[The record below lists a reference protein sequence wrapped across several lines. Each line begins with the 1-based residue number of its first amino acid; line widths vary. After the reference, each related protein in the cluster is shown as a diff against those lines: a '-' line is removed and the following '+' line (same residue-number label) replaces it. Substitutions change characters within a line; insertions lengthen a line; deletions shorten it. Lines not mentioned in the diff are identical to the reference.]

1 MKKIHTNI
9 FKGIFVLLAFFSL
22 SFLFVAHANAIDSL
36 SIGTAPTSEKLKLT
50 PGQKYNG
57 ELVVWN
63 LTNKATNYN
72 IVVKGFRQIE
82 NQPGTAIMLTDSEEA
97 KSLYTATT
105 WTKVSISNI
114 DLIPNKNEKIYYEIN
129 VPKDAT
135 KGEYTVII
143 AFISENEEKLTES
156 GATTTL
162 TLGMP
167 ILVQIGDEFVEN
179 AELLKF
185 ATDKNFYEYPT
196 LTFDTRVKNL
206 GDTHITPI
214 GEIVLTNILKQEI
227 ARIPFNPN
235 NQSILRDNTGNYET
249 LWDFGAFLTKDKA
262 IILGPIK
269 ANLILTYR
277 TFQPGFA
284 PLTSE
289 VTFWIIPWKIIL
301 IALVVII
308 ATIVIVKV
316 VRKKRRPI
324 VQTQQYTPYSH
335 PLPR

>member
-1 MKKIHTNI
+1 MKNIHTNI
-9 FKGIFVLLAFFSL
+9 FKGIFVLLLFFSL
-22 SFLFVAHANAIDSL
+22 SFVFADNINAQTSI
-36 SIGTAPTSEKLKLT
+36 SIGTAPTSEKLKLSQ
-50 PGQKYNG
+50 GQKYNG

-63 LTNKATNYN
+63 LTNKAITYD
-72 IVVKGFRQIE
+72 IVVRGFRQIE
-82 NQPGTAIMLTDSEEA
+82 NQPGTAIMLTDTEESKA
-97 KSLYTATT
+97 LYTATE
-105 WTKVSISNI
+105 WTTVSIDNI
-114 DLIPNKNEKIYYEIN
+114 ELIPNKNEKIYYEIN

-143 AFISENEEKLTES
+143 AFISQNEEKLTES

-185 ATDKNFYEYPT
+185 STDKNFYEYPT
-196 LTFDTRVKNL
+196 LTFDTRIKNL
-206 GDTHITPI
+206 GDTHITPV
-214 GEIVLTNILKQEI
+214 GEIVLSNIFKQEI
-227 ARIPFNPN
+227 TRIAFNPN

-249 LWDFGAFLTKDKA
+249 LWNLGTFLTKDKA
-262 IILGPIK
+262 IVLGPIK
-269 ANLILTYR
+269 ANLVLTYR

-289 VTFWIIPWKIIL
+289 ITFWILPWKIIL

-308 ATIVIVKV
+308 ATVVIIKV
-316 VRKKRRPI
+316 VRKKRRPV
-324 VQTQQYTPYSH
+324 VQTPNTPYSY

>member
-1 MKKIHTNI
+1 MKNI
-9 FKGIFVLLAFFSL
+9 YTHLFKGIFVLLAFFSL
-22 SFLFVAHANAIDSL
+22 SFCFANTVKADSI
-36 SIGTAPTSEKLKLT
+36 SIGTAPTSEKLKLV

-63 LTNKATNYN
+63 LTPKAINYN
-72 IVVKGFRQIE
+72 IVIRGFRQIE
-82 NQPGTAIMLTDSEEA
+82 NQPGTAILLTEAEEA

-105 WTKVSISNI
+105 WTKASLSSIN
-114 DLIPNKNEKIYYEIN
+114 LIPNKNEKIYYEIN

-143 AFISENEEKLTES
+143 AFISENDAQLVGT

-167 ILVQIGDEFVEN
+167 ILIQIGDEFVEN

-185 ATDKNFYEYPT
+185 STDKNFYEYPT
-196 LTFDTRVKNL
+196 LTFDTRIKNL
-206 GDTHITPI
+206 GDTHITPV
-214 GEIVLTNILKQEI
+214 GEIVLTNIFNQEI
-227 ARIPFNPN
+227 TRIPFNPS

-249 LWDFGAFLTKDKA
+249 IWNLGTFLTKDNA
-262 IILGPIK
+262 IVLGPIK

-289 VTFWIIPWKIIL
+289 ITFWIIPWKIIL
-301 IALVVII
+301 IIVTVII
-308 ATIVIVKV
+308 SIIVIVKV
-316 VRKKRRPI
+316 SKKKRHT
-324 VQTQQYTPYSH
+324 VNH

>member
-1 MKKIHTNI
+1 MKNIHTNI
-9 FKGIFVLLAFFSL
+9 FKGIFVLLLFFSL
-22 SFLFVAHANAIDSL
+22 SFVLTSKIYAETSL
-36 SIGTAPTSEKLKLT
+36 SIGTAPTSEKLKLS

-63 LTNKATNYN
+63 LTPKAITYD
-72 IVVKGFRQIE
+72 IVIKGFRQIE
-82 NQPGTAIMLTDSEEA
+82 NQPGTAVMLTDTEES
-97 KSLYTATT
+97 KSLYTATN
-105 WTKVSISNI
+105 WTKASIEKI
-114 DLIPNKNEKIYYEIN
+114 ELIPNKNEKIYYEIN

-143 AFISENEEKLTES
+143 AFISENEEKLTGS

-167 ILVQIGDEFVEN
+167 ILIQIGDEFVEN

-185 ATDKNFYEYPT
+185 STDKNFYEYPT
-196 LTFDTRVKNL
+196 LTFDTRIKNL
-206 GDTHITPI
+206 GDTHITPV
-214 GEIVLTNILKQEI
+214 GEIVLSNVFKQEI

-249 LWDFGAFLTKDKA
+249 LWNLGTFLTKDKA
-262 IILGPIK
+262 IVLGPIK
-269 ANLILTYR
+269 ANLVLTYR

-289 VTFWIIPWKIIL
+289 ITFWILPWKIIL

-308 ATIVIVKV
+308 ATIVIIKV
-316 VRKKRRPI
+316 VRKKRRPV
-324 VQTQQYTPYSH
+324 VQNQYSPYSH

>member
-1 MKKIHTNI
+1 MKNISIQI
-9 FKGIFVLLAFFSL
+9 FKGISVLLFFFCL
-22 SFLFVAHANAIDSL
+22 SFLFSQNTYADSI
-36 SIGTAPTSEKLKLT
+36 SIGTAPTSEKLKLI

-63 LTNKATNYN
+63 LTPKAINYN
-72 IVVKGFRQIE
+72 IIVRGFRQIE
-82 NQPGTAIMLTDSEEA
+82 NQPGTAILLTEDEEA

-105 WTKVSISNI
+105 WTKVSISSIN
-114 DLIPNKNEKIYYEIN
+114 LIPNKNEKIYYEIN
-129 VPKDAT
+129 VPKEAT

-143 AFISENEEKLTES
+143 AFVSENEATLTGT

-185 ATDKNFYEYPT
+185 STPKNFYEYPT
-196 LTFDTRVKNL
+196 LTFNTRIKNL
-206 GDTHITPI
+206 GDTHITPV
-214 GEIVLTNILKQEI
+214 GEIVLTNLFNQEI
-227 ARIPFNPN
+227 TRIPFNAN
-235 NQSILRDNTGNYET
+235 NQSILRDNSGNYET
-249 LWDFGAFLTKDKA
+249 LWNLGSFLTKDNA
-262 IILGPIK
+262 IVLGPIK

-289 VTFWIIPWKIIL
+289 ISFWIIPWRIIL
-301 IALVVII
+301 VALLAITAV
-308 ATIVIVKV
+308 IVIVKV
-316 VRKKRRPI
+316 TKKKKSNI
-324 VQTQQYTPYSH
+324 NH

>member
-1 MKKIHTNI
+1 MKNIHTNI
-9 FKGIFVLLAFFSL
+9 FKGIFVLLLFFSL
-22 SFLFVAHANAIDSL
+22 SFVLTSKIYAETSL
-36 SIGTAPTSEKLKLT
+36 SIGTAPTSEKLKLS

-63 LTNKATNYN
+63 LTPKAITYD
-72 IVVKGFRQIE
+72 IVIKGFRQIE
-82 NQPGTAIMLTDSEEA
+82 NQPGTAVMLTDTEES
-97 KSLYTATT
+97 KSLYTATN
-105 WTKVSISNI
+105 WTKASIEKI
-114 DLIPNKNEKIYYEIN
+114 ELIPNKNEKIYYEIN

-143 AFISENEEKLTES
+143 AFISENEEKLTGS

-167 ILVQIGDEFVEN
+167 ILIQIGNEFVEN

-185 ATDKNFYEYPT
+185 STDKNFYEYPT
-196 LTFDTRVKNL
+196 LTFDTRIKNL
-206 GDTHITPI
+206 GDTHITPV
-214 GEIVLTNILKQEI
+214 GEIVLSNVFKQEI

-249 LWDFGAFLTKDKA
+249 LWNLGTFLTKDKA
-262 IILGPIK
+262 IVLGPIK
-269 ANLILTYR
+269 ANLVLTYR

-289 VTFWIIPWKIIL
+289 ITFWILPWKIIL
-301 IALVVII
+301 IALVVIT
-308 ATIVIVKV
+308 ATIVIIKV
-316 VRKKRRPI
+316 VRKKRRPV
-324 VQTQQYTPYSH
+324 VQNQYSPYSH

>member
-1 MKKIHTNI
+1 MKNTHTQI
-9 FKGIFVLLAFFSL
+9 FKGIFVLLAFFSF
-22 SFLFVAHANAIDSL
+22 SFLFANSVHAESI
-36 SIGTAPTSEKLKLT
+36 SIGTAPTSEKLKLV

-63 LTNKATNYN
+63 LTPKASNYN
-72 IVVKGFRQIE
+72 IIVRGFRQIE
-82 NQPGTAIMLTDSEEA
+82 NQPGTAILLTENEEA

-105 WTKVSISNI
+105 WMKVSIDSI
-114 DLIPNKNEKIYYEIN
+114 ELIPNKNEKIYYEIN

-143 AFISENEEKLTES
+143 AFESENEAVLTGT

-185 ATDKNFYEYPT
+185 STEKSFYEYPT
-196 LTFDTRVKNL
+196 ITFDTRIKNL
-206 GDTHITPI
+206 GDTHITPV
-214 GEIVLTNILKQEI
+214 GEIVLTNIFNQEI
-227 ARIPFNPN
+227 TRLPFNPN
-235 NQSILRDNTGNYET
+235 SQSILRDNSGNYET
-249 LWDFGAFLTKDKA
+249 LWNLGSFLTKDKA
-262 IILGPIK
+262 IVLGPIK
-269 ANLILTYR
+269 ANLIVTYR

-289 VTFWIIPWKIIL
+289 LTFWIIPWKIIL

-308 ATIVIVKV
+308 AIIVIVRVSKK
-316 VRKKRRPI
+316 KKRIAP
-324 VQTQQYTPYSH
+324 TTPSPYPSY
-335 PLPR
+335 PLPK

>member
-9 FKGIFVLLAFFSL
+9 FKGIFVLLVFFSL
-22 SFLFVAHANAIDSL
+22 SFLFVAHANAADSL
-36 SIGTAPTSEKLKLT
+36 SIGTAPTSEKLKLST
-50 PGQKYNG
+50 GQKYNG

-63 LTNKATNYN
+63 LTNKAITYN

-82 NQPGTAIMLTDSEEA
+82 NQPGTAIMLTDTEES
-97 KSLYTATT
+97 KSLYTATN
-105 WTKVSISNI
+105 WTKTNISSI
-114 DLIPNKNEKIYYEIN
+114 DLVPNKNEKIYYEIN

-143 AFISENEEKLTES
+143 AFISENEEKLTGT

-167 ILVQIGDEFVEN
+167 ILIQIGDEFVEN

-185 ATDKNFYEYPT
+185 STDRNFYETPT
-196 LTFDTRVKNL
+196 LTFDTRIKNL
-206 GDTHITPI
+206 GDTHITPV
-214 GEIVLTNILKQEI
+214 GEIVLTNIFKQEV

-249 LWDFGAFLTKDKA
+249 NWNLGSFLTKDKA
-262 IILGPIK
+262 LVLGPIK

-284 PLTSE
+284 PLTSQ

-301 IALVVII
+301 IALVAII
-308 ATIVIVKV
+308 ATIVIIKV

-324 VQTQQYTPYSH
+324 VQTQYTPYSN

>member
-1 MKKIHTNI
+1 MKNISIQI
-9 FKGIFVLLAFFSL
+9 FKGISVLLFFFCL
-22 SFLFVAHANAIDSL
+22 SFLFSQNTYADSI
-36 SIGTAPTSEKLKLT
+36 SIGTAPTSEKLKLI

-63 LTNKATNYN
+63 LTPKAINYN
-72 IVVKGFRQIE
+72 IIVRGFRQIE
-82 NQPGTAIMLTDSEEA
+82 NQPGTAILLTEDEEA

-105 WTKVSISNI
+105 WTKVSISSIN
-114 DLIPNKNEKIYYEIN
+114 LIPNKNEKIYYEIN
-129 VPKDAT
+129 VPKEAT

-143 AFISENEEKLTES
+143 AFVSENEATLTGT

-185 ATDKNFYEYPT
+185 STPKNFYEYPT
-196 LTFDTRVKNL
+196 LTFNTRIKNL
-206 GDTHITPI
+206 GDTHITPV
-214 GEIVLTNILKQEI
+214 GEIVLTNLFNQEI
-227 ARIPFNPN
+227 TRIPFNAN
-235 NQSILRDNTGNYET
+235 NQSILRDNSGNYET
-249 LWDFGAFLTKDKA
+249 LWNLGSFLTKDNA
-262 IILGPIK
+262 IVLGPIK

-289 VTFWIIPWKIIL
+289 ISFWIIPWRIIL
-301 IALVVII
+301 VAFLAITAV
-308 ATIVIVKV
+308 IVIVKV
-316 VRKKRRPI
+316 TKKKKSNI
-324 VQTQQYTPYSH
+324 NH

>member
-9 FKGIFVLLAFFSL
+9 FKGIFVLLTFFSL
-22 SFLFVAHANAIDSL
+22 SFLFVAQTKAADSI
-36 SIGTAPTSEKLKLT
+36 SIGTAPTSEKLKLN

-63 LTNKATNYN
+63 LTNKAITYN

-82 NQPGTAIMLTDSEEA
+82 NQPGTAVMLTDTEES
-97 KSLYTATT
+97 KSLYTATN
-105 WTKVSISNI
+105 WTKTSISSIN
-114 DLIPNKNEKIYYEIN
+114 LVPNKNEKIYYEIN

-135 KGEYTVII
+135 KGEYTVIV
-143 AFISENEEKLTES
+143 AFVSENEEKLTGT

-167 ILVQIGDEFVEN
+167 ILIQIGDEFVEN

-185 ATDKNFYEYPT
+185 ASDKNFYEFPT
-196 LTFDTRVKNL
+196 LTFDTRIKNI
-206 GDTHITPI
+206 GDTHITPV
-214 GEIVLTNILKQEI
+214 GEIVLTNIFEQEI
-227 ARIPFNPN
+227 TRIPFNPN

-249 LWDFGAFLTKDKA
+249 DWNFGSFLTKDKA
-262 IILGPIK
+262 IVLGPIK

-289 VTFWIIPWKIIL
+289 ITFWIIPWKIIL
-301 IALVVII
+301 IVLVVII
-308 ATIVIVKV
+308 TVIVIVKV
-316 VRKKRRPI
+316 VRRKRKP
-324 VQTQQYTPYSH
+324 VVPPQYSH

>member
-9 FKGIFVLLAFFSL
+9 FKGIFVLLTLFSF
-22 SFLFVAHANAIDSL
+22 SFLFVAKTKAADSL
-36 SIGTAPTSEKLKLT
+36 SLGTAPTSEKLKLS

-63 LTNKATNYN
+63 LTNKAITYDV
-72 IVVKGFRQIE
+72 VVKGFRQIE
-82 NQPGTAIMLTDSEEA
+82 NQPGTAIMLTDTEEA
-97 KSLYTATT
+97 KSLYTATN
-105 WTKVSISNI
+105 WTKASISEI
-114 DLIPNKNEKIYYEIN
+114 DLVPNKNEKIYYEIN

-135 KGEYTVII
+135 KGEYTVIV
-143 AFISENEEKLTES
+143 AFISQNQEKLTGT

-167 ILVQIGDEFVEN
+167 ILIQIGDEFVEN
-179 AELLKF
+179 AELLRF

-196 LTFDTRVKNL
+196 LTFDTRIKNL
-206 GDTHITPI
+206 GDTHITPV
-214 GEIVLTNILKQEI
+214 GEIVLTNIFKQEI
-227 ARIPFNPN
+227 TRIAFNPN

-249 LWDFGAFLTKDKA
+249 LWNLGTFLTKDKA
-262 IILGPIK
+262 IVLGPIK

-289 VTFWIIPWKIIL
+289 ITFWIIPWRIIL

-308 ATIVIVKV
+308 AIIVIIKV
-316 VRKKRRPI
+316 VRRKRKHVVP
-324 VQTQQYTPYSH
+324 TQYSH

>member
-1 MKKIHTNI
+1 MKNIHTNI
-9 FKGIFVLLAFFSL
+9 FKGIFVLLLFFCL
-22 SFLFVAHANAIDSL
+22 SFVLSSKTYAETSL
-36 SIGTAPTSEKLKLT
+36 SIGTAPTSEKLKLS

-57 ELVVWN
+57 ELIVWN
-63 LTNKATNYN
+63 LTPKAITYN

-82 NQPGTAIMLTDSEEA
+82 NQPGTAVMLTDTEES
-97 KSLYTATT
+97 KSLYTATN
-105 WTKVSISNI
+105 WTKASIEKI
-114 DLIPNKNEKIYYEIN
+114 ELIPNKNEKIYYEIN

-143 AFISENEEKLTES
+143 AFISESEEKLTGS

-167 ILVQIGDEFVEN
+167 ILIQIGDEFVEN

-185 ATDKNFYEYPT
+185 TTDKSFYEYPT
-196 LTFDTRVKNL
+196 LTFDTRIKNL
-206 GDTHITPI
+206 GDTHITPV
-214 GEIVLTNILKQEI
+214 GEIVLSNVFKQEI

-249 LWDFGAFLTKDKA
+249 LWNLGTFLTKDKA
-262 IILGPIK
+262 IVLGPIK
-269 ANLILTYR
+269 ANLVLTYR

-289 VTFWIIPWKIIL
+289 VTFWILPWKIIL
-301 IALVVII
+301 IAVIVII
-308 ATIVIVKV
+308 ATVVIIKV
-316 VRKKRRPI
+316 VRKKRRPV
-324 VQTQQYTPYSH
+324 VQNQYSPYSH

>member
-1 MKKIHTNI
+1 MKNIHTNI
-9 FKGIFVLLAFFSL
+9 FKGIFVLLFFFSL
-22 SFLFVAHANAIDSL
+22 SLVLANRTYAQTSL
-36 SIGTAPTSEKLKLT
+36 SIGTAPTSEKLKLSQ
-50 PGQKYNG
+50 GQKYNG

-63 LTNKATNYN
+63 LTNKAITYN

-82 NQPGTAIMLTDSEEA
+82 NQPGTAIMLTDTEES
-97 KSLYTATT
+97 KSLYTATD

-114 DLIPNKNEKIYYEIN
+114 ELIPNKNEKIYYEIN

-185 ATDKNFYEYPT
+185 STDKNFYEYPT
-196 LTFDTRVKNL
+196 LTFDTRIKNL
-206 GDTHITPI
+206 GDTHITPV
-214 GEIVLTNILKQEI
+214 GEIVLSNIFKQEI
-227 ARIPFNPN
+227 ARIPFNAN

-249 LWDFGAFLTKDKA
+249 LWNLGTFLTKDKA
-262 IILGPIK
+262 IVLGPIK
-269 ANLILTYR
+269 ANLVLTYR

-289 VTFWIIPWKIIL
+289 ITFWILPWKIIL
-301 IALVVII
+301 IAVIAII
-308 ATIVIVKV
+308 AIVVIVKV
-316 VRKKRRPI
+316 VRKKRRPV
-324 VQTQQYTPYSH
+324 VQTQYTPYSY

>member
-1 MKKIHTNI
+1 
-9 FKGIFVLLAFFSL
+9 LLFFSL
-22 SFLFVAHANAIDSL
+22 SFAFIKPIHAETSL
-36 SIGTAPTSEKLKLT
+36 SIGTAPTSEKLKLI

-63 LTNKATNYN
+63 LTPKAINYN

-82 NQPGTAIMLTDSEEA
+82 NQPGTAVMLTETEES
-97 KSLYTATT
+97 KSLYTATD

-114 DLIPNKNEKIYYEIN
+114 ELIPNKNEKIYYEIN

-143 AFISENEEKLTES
+143 AFVSVNEEKLTGS

-167 ILVQIGDEFVEN
+167 ILVQIGNEFVEN

-196 LTFDTRVKNL
+196 LSFETRVKNL
-206 GDTHITPI
+206 GDTHITPV
-214 GEIVLTNILKQEI
+214 GEIVLTNIFNQEI
-227 ARIPFNPN
+227 TKIPFNPN
-235 NQSILRDNTGNYET
+235 NQSILRDNSGNYET
-249 LWDFGAFLTKDKA
+249 LWNLGTFLTKDKA
-262 IILGPIK
+262 IVLGPIK

-289 VTFWIIPWKIIL
+289 VTFWIIPWKIIA
-301 IALVVII
+301 IAVVALVAIIVVIKMI
-308 ATIVIVKV
+308 K
-316 VRKKRRPI
+316 KKRRPV
-324 VQTQQYTPYSH
+324 VQTQYTQYSH

>member
-1 MKKIHTNI
+1 MKKIYIHSL
-9 FKGIFVLLAFFSL
+9 KGIFVLVTFL
-22 SFLFVAHANAIDSL
+22 SFLFIFAGRVHAQTSL
-36 SIGTAPTSEKLKLT
+36 SIGTAPTSEKLKLI

-72 IVVKGFRQIE
+72 IVVKGFKQIE
-82 NQPGTAIMLTDSEEA
+82 NQPGTAIMFTDSEEA
-97 KSLYTATT
+97 KSLYTATA
-105 WTKVSISNI
+105 WTKVSVSNI

-143 AFISENEEKLTES
+143 AFISENEEKLTGS

-185 ATDKNFYEYPT
+185 STDKNFYEYPT
-196 LTFDTRVKNL
+196 LTFNTRISNI
-206 GDTHITPI
+206 GDTHITPV
-214 GEIVLTNILKQEI
+214 GEIVLTNIFKQEV
-227 ARIPFNPN
+227 AKIPFNAN
-235 NQSILRDNTGNYET
+235 SQSILRDNTGNYET
-249 LWDFGAFLTKDKA
+249 LWNLGSFLTKDKA
-262 IILGPIK
+262 IVLGPIK

-284 PLTSE
+284 PLTAE

-301 IALVVII
+301 IALVVIVAI
-308 ATIVIVKV
+308 IVVVKV
-316 VRKKRRPI
+316 VRKKRRP
-324 VQTQQYTPYSH
+324 VVSSQYSH